1 MPGYQAA
8 LEGAAYRIY
17 EHSSCLEVS
26 GADQAAFLQRQ
37 TSNDLQLLAA
47 GRALLSVLTSPT
59 ARILDVFIIQA
70 RLDFLP
76 ADSESVEAL
85 HLLSLPGRGEQSFRF
100 LKSRVFFMDKVSI
113 NDLSESVGQL
123 DLLGPQAAGLLER
136 LCGAPA
142 PLANHYQEV
151 EIAGLSLRLLGL
163 EPAIGLGTRLLFP
176 AGQRAELERILQ
188 QNWAAPLSNQ
198 EYEILRIEAG
208 LPGAESEL
216 DERFTP
222 YEAGLASAVSS
233 SKGCYTGQEVL
244 ARQATYDKITQGLRR
259 LQLSGSLEPGQT
271 LEVEGRP
278 AGVIT
283 SVAKSPRQGWIG
295 LGVIKR
301 AFLEAG
307 QRLQASE
314 VEAVV
319 LEGS

>member
-17 EHSSCLEVS
+17 EHSNCLEVS
-26 GADQAAFLQRQ
+26 GADQVAFLQRQ
-37 TSNDLQLLAA
+37 TSNDLRLLAA

-76 ADSESVEAL
+76 ADSESAEAL

-100 LKSRVFFMDKVSI
+100 LKSRVFFMDKVVLRE
-113 NDLSESVGQL
+113 LSEAVGQL
-123 DLLGPQAAGLLER
+123 DLLGPQAATLLER
-136 LCGAPA
+136 LCGASA
-142 PLANHYQEV
+142 PLANRYLDGV
-151 EIAGLSLRLLGL
+151 LNGLPVRLLGL
-163 EPAIGLGTRLLFP
+163 DPAIGLGTRLLFP

-188 QNWAAPLSNQ
+188 QNGAAPLSNQ

-222 YEAGLASAVSS
+222 YETGLASAVSS

-259 LQLSGSLEPGQT
+259 LRLSGPLAPGQT
-271 LEVEGRP
+271 LEAEGRP

-283 SVAKSPRQGWIG
+283 SVGESPRQGWIG

-301 AFLEAG
+301 AYLEAG
-307 QRLQASE
+307 QRLQAGE